1 MTAVAYAAAGLFTRE
16 SAMLIPQILPSLAI
30 GVPVGSLLIRRIE
43 PETFRRVCMS
53 FDAWIVALGISTL
66 LRDLHLVEG
75 VAAYGVFGVVIILD
89 AWLLYRFFARVAS

>member
-1 MTAVAYAAAGLFTRE
+1 
-16 SAMLIPQILPSLAI
+16 MLIPQILPSLAI